1 MTDATYRDKP
11 GLSGGL
17 TTERMKRKLR
27 VGVIGC
33 GNIAY
38 WVHLPAL
45 ARMRGVE
52 LVAAA
57 DSDPRARDNAARLVK
72 RPVFQRSEDLFARD
86 DIDAVV
92 ICAPTGLHHDL
103 ALAACAARKHF
114 YLEKPLATDAD
125 SGRRVLEASAGAG
138 LVTMMGFNRR
148 RHPAIEQ
155 ARAIL
160 AEGRL
165 GKVHMVQTV
174 LCDPPASGGTSEW
187 KKHRTSGGGVL
198 LDLASHHLDLL
209 RFLLDDEFSQV
220 EARIASEAT
229 ESDSAWLRM
238 TMVRGTEV
246 QSFFS
251 CRSGL
256 ADSIQLLGECGTLR
270 VDRFRSAVELRIPR
284 RLGYGLRSKRSFPR
298 VASLGWRLSKLR
310 RPSYDPSYQR
320 ALDTFVALTNGH
332 RRDVPTLEDGMR
344 SLEAVLAAEKSAR
357 LGRAVFM
364 DE

>member
-1 MTDATYRDKP
+1 MN
-11 GLSGGL
+11 
-17 TTERMKRKLR
+17 RKLR
-27 VGVIGC
+27 VGVVGC

-45 ARMRGVE
+45 KRMRGVE

-57 DSDPRARDNAARLVK
+57 DPDPEARGKVAKLVH
-72 RPVFQRSEDLFARD
+72 RRVFERSEDLLACN

-92 ICAPTGLHHDL
+92 ICAPTGLHHEL
-103 ALAACAARKHF
+103 ALAASAAGKHF
-114 YLEKPLATDAD
+114 YLEKPLATDAEA
-125 SGRRVLEASAGAG
+125 GHRVLDAAASAG
-138 LVTMMGFNRR
+138 LVTMIGFNRR
-148 RHPAIEQ
+148 FHSVIEQ

-160 AEGRL
+160 VEGRL
-165 GKVHMVQTV
+165 GKIHTAQTV
-174 LCDPPASGGTSEW
+174 LCDPPASGRTSEW

-220 EARIASEAT
+220 EARIESEAS

-238 TMVRGTEV
+238 KMVRGTEV

-256 ADSIQLLGECGTLR
+256 ADTIQLVAEHGTLTI
-270 VDRFRSAVELRIPR
+270 DRFRSAVQLRIPR

-298 VASLGWRLSKLR
+298 VATLRWRLSKLT
-310 RPSYDPSYQR
+310 RPSYDPSYR
-320 ALDTFVALTNGH
+320 RSLDTFVALVHG
-332 RRDVPTLEDGMR
+332 RRHDAPTLQDGMR
-344 SLEAVLAAEKSAR
+344 SLEAVLAAEESAR
-357 LGRAVFM
+357 LGGPIFM
-364 DE
+364 NE